1 MSDRVI
7 DELWMRRA
15 LDLAEEAGRADEVPV
30 GAVLVAPDGRTFE
43 AHNRTREL
51 SDPTAHAEMLALRK
65 AADEAGDWRLLG
77 YKLYVTLEPCAM
89 CAGAI
94 VLARLDRLVF
104 GALDPKAGMCGSLGN
119 IVQDPRLN
127 HRVALTGGML
137 TDEAG
142 DILKRFFR
150 ERR

>member
-1 MSDRVI
+1 MSDPVV

-15 LDLAEEAGRADEVPV
+15 LDLAEEAGRLDEVPV

-51 SDPTAHAEMLALRK
+51 SDPTAHAEMLALRQ
-65 AADEAGDWRLLG
+65 AADEGEDWRLLG
-77 YKLYVTLEPCAM
+77 YELYVTLEPCAM

-104 GALDPKAGMCGSLGN
+104 GASDPKAGMCGSLGN

-127 HRVALTGGML
+127 HRVGLTGGML
-137 TDEAG
+137 ADEAG
-142 DILKRFFR
+142 EILRRFFR